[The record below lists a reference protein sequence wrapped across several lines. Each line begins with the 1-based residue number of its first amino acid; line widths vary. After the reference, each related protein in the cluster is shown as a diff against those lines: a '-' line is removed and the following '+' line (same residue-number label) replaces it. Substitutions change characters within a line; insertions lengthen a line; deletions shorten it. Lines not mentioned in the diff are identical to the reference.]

1 MIMKTRFTI
10 IAIAF
15 MTALACEKSTDN
27 LNLVEQSKF
36 YIEESEL
43 NDVAL
48 MLTEIGLDDDLCNEV
63 HSSVSVAIEKGLDE
77 DLYFRELWMKDE
89 DVKVKSYNS
98 GSILKDRLEDYFMK
112 NPSTKNTEGN
122 FLKDSN
128 IEIYWPYSENW
139 DGKTKPVIAPVPV
152 GQECDTLYGYK
163 VISEPG
169 SKVKLDTVLVD
180 DDYAYENPV
189 WIINH
194 MEFPYEYIC
203 DSYLDDFNVK
213 SSEDTFGWYMYKA
226 KCTKQ
231 YDKLSNGDS
240 EFYFII
246 ATPPASAGVVN
257 TPSRR
262 PFSFSRKQIRKE
274 EEVVIN
280 LPLNLSWSSNQ
291 LSNHM
296 IFVELN

>member
-98 GSILKDRLEDYFMK
+98 GSILKDRLED
-112 NPSTKNTEGN
+112 
-122 FLKDSN
+122 
-128 IEIYWPYSENW
+128 
-139 DGKTKPVIAPVPV
+139 
-152 GQECDTLYGYK
+152 
-163 VISEPG
+163 
-169 SKVKLDTVLVD
+169 
-180 DDYAYENPV
+180 
-189 WIINH
+189 
-194 MEFPYEYIC
+194 
-203 DSYLDDFNVK
+203 
-213 SSEDTFGWYMYKA
+213 
-226 KCTKQ
+226 
-231 YDKLSNGDS
+231 
-240 EFYFII
+240 
-246 ATPPASAGVVN
+246 
-257 TPSRR
+257 
-262 PFSFSRKQIRKE
+262 
-274 EEVVIN
+274 
-280 LPLNLSWSSNQ
+280 
-291 LSNHM
+291 
-296 IFVELN
+296 